1 MYLFNYLF
9 FRFSKNRTSNPRFYG
24 LMSITV
30 IEGFLLLSIFKVVI
44 IEIYDYS
51 KFIEMQESGL
61 LRVLII
67 IPVLIIGLINHY
79 YYSGKRIKSFL
90 QRWEHESPVI
100 IKIKVVAFLILVI
113 GLTLFLPTIFNGIRG
128 YW

>member
-1 MYLFNYLF
+1 
-9 FRFSKNRTSNPRFYG
+9 
-24 LMSITV
+24 MSITV

-44 IEIYDYS
+44 IEVYDYS

-79 YYSGKRIKSFL
+79 YYSGKRIKSFY
-90 QRWEHESPVI
+90 
-100 IKIKVVAFLILVI
+100 KDGNMKVL
-113 GLTLFLPTIFNGIRG
+113 
-128 YW
+128 